1 MWYTPEKG
9 QAFLK
14 GGKKGGSF
22 GEKGSE
28 LPKDKSKV
36 GRLFFL
42 KGSDLEKGKHPSF
55 LFSKL
60 QISKFVTEKRNGP
73 TGSQGN
79 FTIYP

>member
-22 GEKGSE
+22 GEKRSE

-42 KGSDLEKGKHPSF
+42 EGSDLEKGKHPSF

-60 QISKFVTEKRNGP
+60 QIIKIRDREAQWPNRVAR
-73 TGSQGN
+73 
-79 FTIYP
+79 